1 MYTGI
6 LHLHHWFAVLLLL
19 SLPVCLVAVFAKVRW
34 AKLIFMTSLVLSHI
48 QFLAGMYLYL
58 FGENGI
64 RLFQNEGFMKNS
76 SMRFYAVEHILTM
89 LLGIILITL
98 AYKRFKANQNTNI
111 LIKKVVPFL
120 ITAVLLIFSRVP
132 WDRLF

>member
-111 LIKKVVPFL
+111 LIKRSCHF
-120 ITAVLLIFSRVP
+120 
-132 WDRLF
+132 